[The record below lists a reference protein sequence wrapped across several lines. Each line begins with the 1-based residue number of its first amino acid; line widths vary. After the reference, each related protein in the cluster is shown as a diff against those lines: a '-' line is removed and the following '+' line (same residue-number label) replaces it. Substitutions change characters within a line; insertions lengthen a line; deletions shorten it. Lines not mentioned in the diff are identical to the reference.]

1 MTPPAPLDGGQ
12 NNRCRPCFCRINAS
26 DVGRH
31 LGRACNARCL
41 NQSEIVV
48 ANRYRLVSDDA
59 RIPKLRS
66 TIGELLVAV
75 STDINDAT
83 RFRLTPD
90 DVPHAVGGASGWVS
104 ALDGFAMP
112 PLVGLSSTE
121 LMIRVMLDR
130 HGLDHNG

>member
-1 MTPPAPLDGGQ
+1 M
-12 NNRCRPCFCRINAS
+12 
-26 DVGRH
+26 
-31 LGRACNARCL
+31 
-41 NQSEIVV
+41 
-48 ANRYRLVSDDA
+48 
-59 RIPKLRS
+59 
-66 TIGELLVAV
+66 
-75 STDINDAT
+75 
-83 RFRLTPD
+83 PD